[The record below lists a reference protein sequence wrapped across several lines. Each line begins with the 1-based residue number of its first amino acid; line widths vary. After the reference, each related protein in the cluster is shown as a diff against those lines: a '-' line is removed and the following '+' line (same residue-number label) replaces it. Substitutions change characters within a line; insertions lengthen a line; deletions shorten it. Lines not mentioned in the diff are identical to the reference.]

1 MNRYLL
7 IGVYA
12 WMAGLSVASAQ
23 PIGSRFVPVTPCRV
37 VDTRGGAGQFGGP
50 TMAAGATRSFPIP
63 QSACGIPSTAQ
74 AYALNVTVVPAG
86 SLSYLTLWP
95 AGQSRP
101 LVSTLNSFGGIVV
114 ANAAIVP
121 AGAGGAVSVFVSN
134 QTDVILD
141 INGYFDSTGAAKSF
155 SFYPATP
162 CRIADTRGA
171 AGQFGGPSMSAGQ
184 IRAFPIPSSS
194 CTIPAAATAYSLN
207 VTAVPRTRFLG
218 YLSTWPAGQTQPNVS
233 TLNSWTGKVVANAA
247 LVPAGANGSVSVFVT
262 DPTDVI
268 LDINGYFGQPG
279 GAGELAFY
287 PVTPCRVADTR
298 NTAGPFGGPEMG
310 AGDTR
315 SFAMPSSGCSV
326 PSTAAA
332 YSVNVTVVPDGG
344 LSYLTTWPAGS
355 PRPLVS
361 TLNSFDG
368 SVVANAA
375 IVPAGT
381 NGAISVYVT
390 DPTHVIVDI
399 NGYFGPPPAST
410 PTPTPTPT
418 PSPTPTPDQ
427 RAELLLS
434 QMTLAEK
441 LQLVHGNL
449 TIENPTGPRNAPF
462 WVPGIPRL
470 GIPDLLSADGPTGVG
485 DTVGRATALPSCI
498 ASAASWDLDEA
509 YKYGQVIGKETY
521 AFGINVNLGGNVNLI
536 GREPRDGR
544 TFETKGEDPLL
555 AGEITAAHLRA
566 IQGQYVIAG
575 VKHYAFNDQ
584 ETARTQSNA
593 VIDERSARESDLLA
607 FEIGIKDSNAQMVMC
622 AYNFVNALSAC
633 GNDHLL
639 NGVLKGDWGFAGFV
653 LSDAYATQSSVA
665 SAMAGLDQEQPGDY
679 LFGGI
684 WAPESLQAAVQNGDM
699 PLSRLNDMVHRIL
712 RAMYAAGV
720 FDHPATVQPIDAAGD
735 AAVAQEVEEQGA
747 VLLKNA
753 GGQLPLNASNVR
765 SIAVIGSHA
774 DVGVLSGG
782 GSAQVV
788 PVGGAALTLPP
799 ACPPYTPPPGGQACT
814 SAFQIFDPS
823 SPLAAIKATA
833 PAATVVFSDGTD
845 PVAAAALAASASV
858 AIVFVSQWESEGMDL
873 QDLSFSGN
881 QNALVAAVAGANP
894 HTIVVLENGG
904 AQLMPWIDSVSA
916 VLEAWFPGQ
925 RGGEAIANILF
936 GQVNP
941 SGKLPITFPR
951 SVADLPRPVIPI
963 PSPPD
968 STASFNIDY
977 TIEGFNVGYKWY
989 DSKGLDVL
997 FPFGY
1002 GLSYTTFSISNFQLT
1017 SELSVGNLGF
1027 QVSFDVQNTGSLA
1040 GAEVAQV
1047 YLGLPAGIG
1056 EPPKRLVGWRKVL
1069 LQPGQRQ
1076 SVAVSLSA
1084 SSSAH
1089 PLSYWDVSSNGW
1101 LNAAGDYAV
1110 YVGDSSR
1117 NVALAGTFHLDAPQ
1131 GSRAR

>member
-1 MNRYLL
+1 
-7 IGVYA
+7 
-12 WMAGLSVASAQ
+12 MAGLSVASAQ

-298 NTAGPFGGPEMG
+298 NTAGAFGGPEMG
-310 AGDTR
+310 VGETR
-315 SFAMPSSGCSV
+315 SFAIPSSGCSV

-390 DPTHVIVDI
+390 NPTHVIVDI

-485 DTVGRATALPSCI
+485 DTVGRATALPSSI

-622 AYNFVNALSAC
+622 AYNFVNASSAC

-639 NGVLKGDWGFAGFV
+639 NGVLKGDWGFPGFV

-904 AQLMPWIDSVSA
+904 AQLMPWLDSVSA
-916 VLEAWFPGQ
+916 VLEAWYPGQ

-951 SVADLPRPVIPI
+951 SVADLPRPVVPI

-977 TIEGFNVGYKWY
+977 TIEGFHVGYKWY

-1017 SELSVGNLGF
+1017 PELSAGNLGF

-1056 EPPKRLVGWRKVL
+1056 EPPRRLVGWRKVL